1 MNENGTI
8 KEFTKEI
15 SKKEKAIIKVLAK
28 STYNHILVG
37 FEECEDRESLARYV
51 EIIQTLYKF
60 DCNKAAALIL
70 LILKECTYDNDL
82 LTATFETCKPNDRS
96 TELFVSE
103 FIYYH
108 FYG

>member
-37 FEECEDRESLARYV
+37 FEECEDRESLSRYV

-82 LTATFETCKPNDRS
+82 LTATFETCKPNDGS

-103 FIYYH
+103 FIYFH